1 MGVKTSMGIFDK
13 IIRYLRD
20 SDTTQDSLT
29 EITETKI
36 EKSFNPVVKNGGTVE
51 QTIESSFNNTTYN
64 APVTYIDGSMLPV
77 HHGLIKARKGEINIL
92 MDDGLTTEALNA
104 YLNLQTNLVGEALS
118 VDDKF
123 YLLNGIYNC
132 KVNLHVDEAELDA
145 LKAKIELL
153 SDATDFH
160 KFIYLTAIRK
170 FNTQDLEATI
180 RLCNDANAIKEDY
193 SKSKILRII
202 SQGINEEIAYED
214 GLRQLEEFRDEY
226 TGDSRELSN
235 LVCAKADL
243 SYSLKHYDDA
253 IDFYSE
259 ANDIHPMTHY
269 QLGIAM
275 SYFLKATSQST
286 DKGYI
291 TFDKLDFD
299 ALYEAVKVFENILEI
314 MKTKKDVSTLNR
326 MMPYYLNALEMIDE
340 PQKVIELSM
349 NTEYIDGLESQEL
362 AKFKANAELKLGNR
376 PSDTSSELS
385 STEQLKLEVTWL
397 MYHGKYGNVVEKL
410 HGVMD
415 SIFKGDEQML
425 AFYLIALGK
434 SDDALF
440 DSEFLK
446 YSEGREEEVKFR
458 LIWIQHLEHIGQID
472 EAEKKISALL
482 EENPNNIVIGDAY
495 RFFKRH
501 GFTDKAFEITTAVME
516 NRYSV
521 LRTDLP
527 EFIKTHFFTILHSK
541 DYVELDRFFS
551 EIDFGIISDKDRLQI
566 EIECLVTKG
575 EVFLIADKCIE
586 YAEITGDYRT
596 AMKGASF
603 YLKGGNLDKGIE
615 ILLDLV
621 NEKKVVTSD
630 VYIQLA
636 QAYVLKEKY
645 DDAFNMALK
654 AKEIDQDH
662 YKSESHRF
670 FVSLSLRV
678 NRVDESARYMG
689 EFHQEF
695 PKNNWIK
702 PVRILKTDD
711 DGNEVVDRSE
721 LDALLGD
728 REAYNTFRERFFSY
742 EIGLST
748 YMKVLHDNKLNF
760 IFNELRYKGKK
771 IKIATGQVAQVNES
785 ATIIDNSIIVDSIS
799 LFVMI
804 ESDIIGLLEKFETV
818 YALFSTIEAIQ
829 DSLLMNECKI
839 LRKAL
844 DYIHNASN
852 IKVVPIASSILEE
865 EEAFL
870 TETSHC
876 LCYSFENSIPYLAM
890 DFNLKNLKS
899 EKSEFVVDVIAVLR
913 GLCLK
918 DFENRA
924 EYSKYNNNL
933 LKGNYMFISF
943 NAFEMYDSII
953 NLENFDN
960 LEEELSYYFC
970 MSRFCDYSS
979 YIKVYNMFL
988 IIIEQKVEKEIYLRC
1003 VVALFKYLNKYLG
1016 KTQYYYN
1023 NLLKTIDDV
1032 NIKKP
1037 FFRSNNIVN
1046 EFMNYSNYVDE
1057 REGQSFYDALKK
1069 DYNFVKLDAI
1079 ITSIINGLFSF
1090 FGRYKNKPEEFE
1102 ILWDLMNTHMSNI
1115 DRQFAEILLSEM
1127 KRINEENK

>member
-1 MGVKTSMGIFDK
+1 MGIFDK
-13 IIRYLRD
+13 IIRCFRD
-20 SDTTQDSLT
+20 DDTNEDSLT
-29 EITETKI
+29 AITETKF
-36 EKSFNPVVKNGGTVE
+36 EKSFNPVAKNGGRVK
-51 QTIESSFNNTTYN
+51 QKIDGSFNTTIYN
-64 APVTYIDGSMLPV
+64 APVTYVDGSILPV
-77 HHGLIKARKGEINIL
+77 HHGLIKARKGEIKAL
-92 MDDGLTTEALNA
+92 MDDGLTAEALDA
-104 YLNLQTNLVGEALS
+104 YLRLQTNLIGEALS

-132 KVNLHVDEAELDA
+132 KVNLHVEEVELET
-145 LKAKIELL
+145 LKVKLELL
-153 SDATDFH
+153 SDATDYH

-170 FNTQDLEATI
+170 FNSQDIEATI
-180 RLCNDANAIKEDY
+180 RLCNEANTIKEDY
-193 SKSKILRII
+193 VKSKVLRII
-202 SQGINEEIAYED
+202 AQGINEEIKYED
-214 GLRQLEEFRDEY
+214 GLTQLEAFREVY
-226 TGDSRELSN
+226 TDDTRELSN
-235 LVCAKADL
+235 VVCAKGDL
-243 SYSLKHYDDA
+243 SYSLGHYDDA
-253 IDFYSE
+253 IVFYTE
-259 ANDIHPMTHY
+259 ANAIHPMTHF

-275 SYFLKATSQST
+275 SYFYKATSKST

-299 ALYEAVKVFENILEI
+299 ALYEAVKVFEEILEI
-314 MKTKKDVSTLNR
+314 MKTKKDVSTLTR

-362 AKFKANAELKLGNR
+362 AKLKANAEVKLGKK
-376 PSDTSSELS
+376 PTDISSELNP
-385 STEQLKLEVTWL
+385 TEQLKVEVTWL
-397 MYHGKYGNVVEKL
+397 MHHGKYGKVVEKL
-410 HGVMD
+410 HGVID

-434 SDDALF
+434 SDNALF
-440 DSEFLK
+440 SSEFEK
-446 YSEGREEEVKFR
+446 YSEGREDEVKFR
-458 LIWIQHLEHIGQID
+458 LIWIQHLEHIGGIE
-472 EAEKKISALL
+472 EAERKLSALL

-501 GFTDKAFEITTAVME
+501 GFVDKAFEITTAVME
-516 NRYSV
+516 NKFSV
-521 LRTDLP
+521 LRTDLS
-527 EFIKTHFFTILHSK
+527 EFIKTHFFTILESK
-541 DYVELDRFFS
+541 DYRELDRFFNQ
-551 EIDFGIISDKDRLQI
+551 IDFSILSDKDRLQI
-566 EIECLVTKG
+566 EIEYLVTKG

-586 YAEITGDYRT
+586 YSEITGDYKT

-615 ILLDLV
+615 ILLDLIS
-621 NEKKVVTSD
+621 EKKVCTAD
-630 VYIQLA
+630 VHIQLA
-636 QAYVLKEKY
+636 QAYVLKGKY
-645 DDAFNMALK
+645 DDAFEMALK

-678 NRVDESARYMG
+678 NRVDESAKYMG
-689 EFHQEF
+689 EYHQEF

-702 PVRILKTDD
+702 SVRIIKTDD
-711 DGNEVVDRSE
+711 EGNEVLDRSE
-721 LDALLGD
+721 LDALLGNG
-728 REAYNTFRERFFSY
+728 EAYNAFRERFFSY

-748 YMKVLHDNKLNF
+748 YMKILKDNKLNF
-760 IFNELRYKGKK
+760 IFNELRHRGKK

-785 ATIIDNSIIVDSIS
+785 ATIIDNTIIVDSIS

-804 ESDIIGLLEKFETV
+804 ESGIIGLLEKFENV
-818 YALFSTIEAIQ
+818 YVLFSTIEAIQ

-844 DYIHNASN
+844 DFIHNASN
-852 IKVVPIASSILEE
+852 VKVVPIHSSILED

-876 LCYSFENSIPYLAM
+876 LCYSYENSIPYLAM
-890 DFNLKNLKS
+890 DFNLKNFKS
-899 EKSEFVVDVIAVLR
+899 EKSEFVVDIIAVSR

-918 DFENRA
+918 DLENRA
-924 EYSKYNNNL
+924 EYSKYNNCL

-953 NLENFDN
+953 NLESFDD

-988 IIIEQKVEKEIYLRC
+988 MIIEQKVDREIYLRC
-1003 VVALFKYLNKYLG
+1003 VVAMFQYLNRYLG

-1023 NLLKTIDDV
+1023 NLLKIIDDV
-1032 NIKKP
+1032 NIKEP
-1037 FFRSNNIVN
+1037 FFKSNNIVN

-1057 REGQSFYDALKK
+1057 REGQRFYDALKK

-1090 FGRYKNKPEEFE
+1090 FGRYKNKPEEFK

-1127 KRINEENK
+1127 KKINEETA